1 MSGIFRK
8 NNKFHGSQKPMSVYS
23 YCFITSFIYK
33 KSVKTL
39 KGTGTLFLPAN
50 FKLSTALNSKF
61 DRARI
66 FEYFFNVIYVIK
78 SIYLI

>member
-23 YCFITSFIYK
+23 YYFITK
-33 KSVKTL
+33 KSVKPL
-39 KGTGTLFLPAN
+39 KVTGILFLPAN

-61 DRARI
+61 DIARI
-66 FEYFFNVIYVIK
+66 FE
-78 SIYLI
+78 